1 MRRPGQAVLFLLAL
15 VAAGFV
21 GAFLSGHLTKGP
33 TSPPLTTSSTAATTA
48 TTTTTTIPHAS
59 VKVLV
64 ANGTQQN
71 GAAAHFTQVLQAQG
85 WSMGTPT
92 NTTAAATSTTVYY
105 APTEQPQGVEIASEL
120 GLKSTVVQPLTITAP
135 VTGTAGI
142 EVIVVIG
149 PDLASQAATVTSTT

>member
-1 MRRPGQAVLFLLAL
+1 MRRPGQAVLFLVAL

-33 TSPPLTTSSTAATTA
+33 TSPPLTTSSTAATT
-48 TTTTTTIPHAS
+48 TTTTVPHAS

-105 APTEQPQGVEIASEL
+105 APTEQPQGVEVASEL

-142 EVIVVIG
+142 DVIVVIG
-149 PDLASQAATVTSTT
+149 PDLASQAATVTPTT

>member
-1 MRRPGQAVLFLLAL
+1 MRRPGQAVLFLVAL

-33 TSPPLTTSSTAATTA
+33 TSPPLTTSSTAA

-105 APTEQPQGVEIASEL
+105 APTEQPQGVEVASEL

-142 EVIVVIG
+142 DVIVVIG
-149 PDLASQAATVTSTT
+149 PDLASQAATVTPTT

>member
-33 TSPPLTTSSTAATTA
+33 TSPPLTTSSTAA

-105 APTEQPQGVEIASEL
+105 APNEQPQGVEVASEL
-120 GLKSTVVQPLTITAP
+120 GLKSTVVQPLTIAAP
-135 VTGTAGI
+135 VTGTTGMD
-142 EVIVVIG
+142 VIVVIG
-149 PDLASQAATVTSTT
+149 PDLASQGSTVTPTT